1 MKSKNKKVILT
12 SLSSLIL
19 LGGTSN
25 VLAAQSISNNS
36 NSVILSTSVNSTN
49 LSKNEIINFE
59 YNWLSKNTK
68 LNRKAILG
76 IISAAQYESGNNPA
90 DNLNGH
96 GILGWNGVASIVV
109 DNSTNALQSQL
120 HYLKATINL
129 HGNELVTHLNKS
141 KSVFDAALTFERNY
155 EGNAGFHRGGRGEKV
170 YQRHISDLKK
180 AVSITESNFQATS
193 SSIKASS
200 CFTNTQ
206 SVAKSL
212 VTYLTKSTKLNH
224 SAILGVCAV
233 ALHESN
239 LDPNFHN
246 KDGYGLM
253 VWKRKPVPMNG
264 NHKMS
269 PLEQQELYLK
279 DTINPKLVN
288 ELNSQKDAVS
298 AANVFANK
306 YCYEK
311 NNVNWN
317 FYVNDLKGLV
327 N

>member
-1 MKSKNKKVILT
+1 MESKNKKVILT
-12 SLSSLIL
+12 SLGGLIL

-25 VLAAQSISNNS
+25 VFAAQPISSNS
-36 NSVILSTSVNSTN
+36 NSAILSTSVNSTN

-68 LNRKAILG
+68 LNHKAILG

-96 GILGWNGVASIVV
+96 GILGWNGVASIIV
-109 DNSTNALQSQL
+109 DNNTNALQSQL

-129 HGNELVTHLNKS
+129 HGNGLVSQLNKS
-141 KSVFDAALTFERNY
+141 QSVFDAALTFERNY
-155 EGNAGFHRGGRGEKV
+155 EGNAGFHRGGRGEEV

-180 AVSITESNFQATS
+180 AVSITESSFQATS
-193 SSIKASS
+193 NSVKASS
-200 CFTNTQ
+200 HFANTQ

-212 VTYLTKSTKLNH
+212 VTYLTKNTKLNYN
-224 SAILGVCAV
+224 AVLGVCAV

-269 PLEQQELYLK
+269 LLEQQELYLK

-288 ELNSQKDAVS
+288 ELNNQKDAVR
-298 AANVFANK
+298 AAKVFAEK
-306 YCYEK
+306 YCHEK
-311 NNVNWN
+311 NNVDWN
-317 FYVNDLKGLV
+317 SYVNDLKGLV
-327 N
+327 K

>member
-1 MKSKNKKVILT
+1 MESKNKKVILT

-19 LGGTSN
+19 LGGTSST
-25 VLAAQSISNNS
+25 LAAQPISSNS
-36 NSVILSTSVNSTN
+36 NSAILSTSVNSTN

-68 LNRKAILG
+68 LNHKAILG
-76 IISAAQYESGNNPA
+76 IISAAQYESDNNPA

-96 GILGWNGVASIVV
+96 GILGWNGIASIVV

-129 HGNELVTHLNKS
+129 HGNELVSQLNKS

-170 YQRHISDLKK
+170 YQRHISDLKE
-180 AVSITESNFQATS
+180 AVSITESNFKATS
-193 SSIKASS
+193 SLEKSS
-200 CFTNTQ
+200 SRVTNTQ
-206 SVAKSL
+206 SIAKGL
-212 VTYLTKSTKLNH
+212 VTYLTKNTKLNH
-224 SAILGVCAV
+224 NAILGVCAV

-253 VWKRKPVPMNG
+253 VWKKKPVPMNG
-264 NHKMS
+264 NRNMNL
-269 PLEQQELYLK
+269 LEQQELYLK
-279 DTINPKLVN
+279 DTINSKLIN
-288 ELNSQKDAVS
+288 ELNNQKNAAS
-298 AANVFANK
+298 AAKVFAK
-306 YCYEK
+306 EYCHE
-311 NNVNWN
+311 NSNVNWN
-317 FYVNDLKGLV
+317 QLVDRLKGLDK
-327 N
+327 

>member
-25 VLAAQSISNNS
+25 VLAAQPISSNGNS
-36 NSVILSTSVNSTN
+36 AILPSSVNLNN
-49 LSKNEIINFE
+49 LNKSEIINFE

-68 LNRKAILG
+68 LNHKAILG

-96 GILGWNGVASIVV
+96 GILGWNGVASIIV
-109 DNSTNALQSQL
+109 DNNTNALQSQL

-129 HGNELVTHLNKS
+129 HGNGLVSQLNKS

-155 EGNAGFHRGGRGEKV
+155 EGNAGFHRGVRGEKV

-180 AVSITESNFQATS
+180 AISVTESNFQAIPS
-193 SSIKASS
+193 SGR
-200 CFTNTQ
+200 FTNTQ
-206 SVAKSL
+206 VVAKSL
-212 VTYLTKSTKLNH
+212 VTYLTKNTKLSHN
-224 SAILGVCAV
+224 AILGVCAV
-233 ALHESN
+233 AFHESN
-239 LDPNFHN
+239 LNPNFHN

-253 VWKRKPVPMNG
+253 AWKKKPIPMNG
-264 NHKMS
+264 NRKMGL
-269 PLEQQELYLK
+269 LEQQELYLK
-279 DTINPKLVN
+279 DTINPQLVN
-288 ELNSQKDAVS
+288 ELNSQKDPVNVAK
-298 AANVFANK
+298 VFAEK
-306 YCYEK
+306 YCYEN

-317 FYVNDLKGLV
+317 LYVNNLKELV
-327 N
+327 K